1 MWFNITYLMC
11 LHQDHISTWFRLLR
25 RSTFSDRSSCRSQNG
40 DAATALCPKNRKIII
55 LFSLQ
60 SCFYMQVTV
69 KKMPPEKWF
78 ISLFFKAKLLF
89 YGQFLTYCVVDG
101 SWLGC
106 WDTFDVV
113 GTAAIAASESE
124 RCGLPVNETWY
135 IFLISTCV

>member
-55 LFSLQ
+55 LFSLR

-69 KKMPPEKWF
+69 KKMPPNIWF
-78 ISLFFKAKLLF
+78 ISLFFKAIFDLLR
-89 YGQFLTYCVVDG
+89 GRWRLIRM
-101 SWLGC
+101 LGH
-106 WDTFDVV
+106 F
-113 GTAAIAASESE
+113 
-124 RCGLPVNETWY
+124 RCCGDRCNCGFRIWTLRITCKWNMVY
-135 IFLISTCV
+135 IFNFYLCVNIFN